1 MDSSWITVTRARQN
15 NLKGIDVRIPLSAL
29 TVITGP
35 SGSGKSSLAFD
46 VLYAEG
52 QRRYVESFSAY
63 TRQFLDR
70 MDKPQVERIDGI
82 LPAIAISQGNTVK
95 TSRSTVATM
104 TELHDHL
111 KLLFA
116 KIGVLHCRECGQVVA
131 PESAE
136 SVCEQLFEDH
146 PDGTRVLVT
155 FEVPL
160 PEGLPW
166 EEARA
171 GFEGSGFRRL
181 LVGGQVL
188 AIEEVAT
195 PPPPPLVVVADRIT
209 VRREQK
215 GRIVDSLEQAF
226 RFGKE
231 RAALIFPDRD
241 NRREPH
247 AMRLECPRCNIAYR
261 EPTSNLFSFNSPL
274 GACETCRGFGRIIDL
289 DLDLVIPDPH
299 KTLAGGAIKPWSTR
313 ATEWE
318 RGELLSFCRKKRIP
332 ADIPFEQLSDR
343 QRQLIIDGE
352 GKFYGIRGWFRW
364 LEGRT
369 YRMHVRVFLSRYRS
383 YRLCPACD
391 GGRLKP
397 EALLFKINGRSVADV
412 QRMSVT
418 EAAAFFDALQLRP
431 SEEEV
436 AHLILS
442 EIRSRLRYLLAV
454 GLDYLTLDR
463 QSRTLSGGELARVDL
478 TTAVGSS
485 LVNTLYILDE
495 PSVGLHPR
503 DSQQLVRILQE
514 LRAKENTVVV
524 VEHDP
529 EIIREADHV
538 IDLGPGA
545 GERGGEVVFAGS
557 YGDLLEDSRSST
569 GAYLAGKRSI
579 PVPARRRRVIPRL
592 CVTVHKA
599 GANNLKNITVRFPL
613 TRFVCLTGVS
623 GSGKSTLIED
633 VLYRGLKKHLGQFV
647 GTPGACERIEG
658 AERIAE
664 VILVDQSPLGTTPR
678 ATPASYLKAFDLVRE
693 IFAHTPLARLR
704 GYSSATFSFNVAGGR
719 CEACKGEGFEKVEMQ
734 FLSDVYVTCAEC
746 GGKRF
751 RPEVLEVTYNQKTIH
766 DVLGLTVREAL
777 AFFAGHAEIGR
788 RLQPLADVGLDYLYL
803 GQPLNTLSGGE
814 SQRLKLA
821 AAMGHDAKA
830 HTLFLFDEPTIGLHF
845 GDVEKLLGAL
855 QQLVDRGHS
864 LIVIEHNMEIVKAAD
879 YVIDLGPEG
888 GAGGGEVVAAGTPEV
903 VAQHP
908 TSHTARYLR
917 ELLPQLEAVAE
928 SPPRYVA
935 SSHPSALPKKIVDFP
950 QRAPFE
956 TPPEE
961 GGSSGRAEDVSLD
974 SITTP
979 LGLRRPRVPRG
990 RLEARPL
997 SSSTLPAGVP
1007 MTWRSSEDDENGI
1020 PSPAH
1025 PLSVGEGEGEGD
1037 RGAGIF
1043 EREGAGNARGVMRIV
1058 GAKEHNLRDLSLD
1071 IPRDRFIVVTG
1082 LSGSG
1087 KSTLAFDILYTE
1099 GQRRYLDSLSTY
1111 ARQFVRVMA
1120 RPNVDFLA
1128 GLPPTVA
1135 IEQRLSRGSKKST
1148 VATVTEISHYLR
1160 LLYAKIGVQHCTGC
1174 GRPLTSLTRQQIVD
1188 RIRREFRGDAI
1199 TVLAPA
1205 VRGRKGIYTELFRTA
1220 GKLGFKQARID
1231 GEMQPLQPIP
1241 ALARYREHDID
1252 IVIAALEIM
1261 RGAAAK
1267 LPEYVAA
1274 ALRFGSGAVIV
1285 TSPRGEHVF
1294 SERLYCARC
1303 GIGYEALDPRLFSFN
1318 SRQGACPDCDGIGS
1332 LLSFEPELLIVDPQ
1346 QPVGT
1351 ALANALKP
1359 LGAAVGRA
1367 AKQILARNG
1376 VTAEKPLARLT
1387 QRQQQRLFYGN
1398 GTGDRG
1404 VLGLLEQLEAEETDP
1419 ALLEQFMTERA
1430 CDACHGRRLNA
1441 RAQAVK
1447 VGGTAIWELTQQ
1459 SVAACLADLAQ
1470 RRFSDRDEQIA
1481 AGIRKEILPRLQFL
1495 QQVGLSYLTLDR
1507 RADTL
1512 SGGEAQRIRLAAQL
1526 GSNLRGVCYILD
1538 EPTIGLHAR
1547 DNGMLLGTLAM
1558 LKAHGNTVVVVEHD
1572 EATIAAA
1579 DLVIDLGPGGGVH
1592 GGQLVAV
1599 GPPDTLRQHPVSI
1612 TGRFLGQRRQRLG
1625 PVRQIALLPRVKVR
1639 GAAEHNLKHI
1649 DVEIPIG
1656 AWTCVTG
1663 VSGSGK
1669 STLVRDVLYAGLR
1682 RRLGLFSG
1690 YVGKHRG
1697 ISGHKGIERVV
1708 EVDQTPIGR
1717 TPRSI
1722 PASYVGFF
1730 DEIRKL
1736 YAMTPEARMRGYS
1749 AGRFSFNVKGGRCET
1764 CAGQGKIKMEMSFLP
1779 DVYVTCE
1786 SCGGRRFTAETLAV
1800 RYGGRSI
1807 GDVLDMT
1814 VEEAVDF
1821 FAAVASIAEPLRL
1834 LRDIGL
1840 GYLTLGQGSNTLS
1853 GGEAQR
1859 IKLAYEL
1866 GKQSRGRTLY
1876 VLDEPTTGLH
1886 FADIEKLIDVL
1897 HRLVDR
1903 GNTIVTIEHN
1913 LDIIKEADWI
1923 IDLGPEGGDGGG
1935 EVVAMGPPTVVA
1947 ANGARSYTAR
1957 YLRAFLDGETMTRP
1971 AAVLS

>member
-1 MDSSWITVTRARQN
+1 MDTSWITITGARQN
-15 NLKGIDVRIPLSAL
+15 NLKNIDVRIPLNAL
-29 TVITGP
+29 TVVTGP

-70 MDKPQVERIDGI
+70 MDKPQVVRIDGI

-116 KIGVLHCRECGQVVA
+116 KIGVLRCGECGQVVA

-136 SVCEQLFEDH
+136 SVCAQLFERA
-146 PDGTRVLVT
+146 PDGTRVLIT

-171 GFEGSGFRRL
+171 GFESSGFRRVL
-181 LVGGQVL
+181 IGGQVS

-195 PPPPPLVVVADRIT
+195 APPSPLVVVADRIS
-209 VRREQK
+209 VRRDQK

-226 RFGKE
+226 RFGKGGL
-231 RAALIFPDRD
+231 ALVFPDED

-247 AMRLECPRCNIAYR
+247 VTRLECPRCNIAYR

-289 DLDLVIPDPH
+289 DLDLVIPDPR

-318 RGELLSFCRKKRIP
+318 RGELLGFCRRKKIP
-332 ADIPFEQLSDR
+332 TDVPFEQLSGR

-352 GKFYGIRGWFRW
+352 GKYYGIRGWFRW

-397 EALLFKINGRSVADV
+397 EALLFRINGRSVADV
-412 QRMSVT
+412 QRMSVA

-431 SEEEV
+431 SEEEI

-442 EIRSRLRYLLAV
+442 EIRSRLHYLLAV

-503 DSQQLVRILQE
+503 DSRQLVRILKE

-557 YGDLLEDSRSST
+557 YGELLEGSRSST
-569 GAYLAGKRSI
+569 GAYLAGRQSI
-579 PVPARRRRVIPRL
+579 PVPVRRRRVIPNL

-599 GANNLKNITVRFPL
+599 CANNLKNITVRFPL

-647 GTPGACERIEG
+647 GTPGACERVEG
-658 AERIAE
+658 VERIAD

-678 ATPASYLKAFDLVRE
+678 ANPVSYLKAFDLVRE
-693 IFAHTPLARLR
+693 IFAQTPLARLR
-704 GYSSATFSFNVAGGR
+704 GYASATFSFNVAGGR

-751 RPEVLEVTYNQKTIH
+751 RPEVLEVTYKQKTIH

-788 RLQPLADVGLDYLYL
+788 RLQPLADVGLDYLHL

-821 AAMGHDAKA
+821 AAMGHHAKA
-830 HTLFLFDEPTIGLHF
+830 HTLFLFDEPTVGLHF

-855 QQLVDRGHS
+855 QRLVDHGHS
-864 LIVIEHNMEIVKAAD
+864 LIVIEHNMEVVKAAD

-888 GAGGGEVVAAGTPEV
+888 GGGGGEVVAAGTPEA
-903 VAQHP
+903 VAEHP

-917 ELLPQLEAVAE
+917 ALLPQLQAVAE
-928 SPPRYVA
+928 SAAPYGQQSLDTAPRRMGLAANEPLVEGSPPYEGGVRGGFEVAREEPPPR
-935 SSHPSALPKKIVDFP
+935 PLLGKKGVD
-950 QRAPFE
+950 
-956 TPPEE
+956 
-961 GGSSGRAEDVSLD
+961 SG
-974 SITTP
+974 
-979 LGLRRPRVPRG
+979 
-990 RLEARPL
+990 
-997 SSSTLPAGVP
+997 
-1007 MTWRSSEDDENGI
+1007 
-1020 PSPAH
+1020 
-1025 PLSVGEGEGEGD
+1025 
-1037 RGAGIF
+1037 
-1043 EREGAGNARGVMRIV
+1043 RGVMRIV

-1071 IPRDRFIVVTG
+1071 IPRDRFVVVTG

-1111 ARQFVRVMA
+1111 ARQFVKVMA
-1120 RPNVDFLA
+1120 RPNVDLLA

-1148 VATVTEISHYLR
+1148 VATVTEIYHYLR
-1160 LLYAKIGVQHCTGC
+1160 LLYAKIGVQHCTAC
-1174 GRPLTSLTRQQIVD
+1174 GRPLSSLTRQQIID
-1188 RIRREFRGDAI
+1188 RIRREFRGDTV

-1220 GKLGFKQARID
+1220 RKLGFKQARID
-1231 GEMQPLQPIP
+1231 GAMQPLQPVP
-1241 ALARYREHDID
+1241 TLARYREHDID
-1252 IVIAALEIM
+1252 VVIAALEIN
-1261 RGAAAK
+1261 RREAAK

-1274 ALRFGSGAVIV
+1274 ALRFGGGAVIV
-1285 TSPRGEHVF
+1285 ASRRGEHVF

-1303 GIGYEALDPRLFSFN
+1303 GIGYETLDPRLFSFN

-1332 LLSFEPELLIVDPQ
+1332 LLGFEPQLLIVDPQ
-1346 QPVGT
+1346 QPVGA
-1351 ALANALKP
+1351 ALASALKP
-1359 LGAAVGRA
+1359 LGRAVTHAVG
-1367 AKQILARNG
+1367 QMLAGNG
-1376 VTAEKPLARLT
+1376 VATDKPLVRLT

-1398 GTGDRG
+1398 GGGDGG
-1404 VLGLLEQLEAEETDP
+1404 VLGLLRKQLEAEETDP

-1430 CDACHGRRLNA
+1430 CDTCHGRRLNA

-1447 VGGTAIWELTQQ
+1447 VHGVAIWELTRQ
-1459 SVAACLADLAQ
+1459 SVAACLTDLAQ
-1470 RRFSDRDEQIA
+1470 RRFSGRDEQIA
-1481 AGIRKEILPRLQFL
+1481 AGIRKEILPRLEFL

-1547 DNGMLLGTLAM
+1547 DNGMLLRTLAA
-1558 LKAHGNTVVVVEHD
+1558 LKEQGNTVVVVEHD
-1572 EATIAAA
+1572 EATIEAA
-1579 DLVIDLGPGGGVH
+1579 DLVVDLGPGGGIH
-1592 GGQLVAV
+1592 GGQLVAM
-1599 GPPDTLRQHPVSI
+1599 GPPETLRRHPASI
-1612 TGRFLGQRRQRLG
+1612 TGSFLGQRRRRLG
-1625 PVRQIALLPRVKVR
+1625 PVRQMSALACVKIR
-1639 GAAEHNLKHI
+1639 GAAEHNLKQI

-1656 AWTCVTG
+1656 GWTCVTG

-1690 YVGKHRG
+1690 YVGRHRA
-1697 ISGHKGIERVV
+1697 ISGYTGIERVV

-1730 DEIRKL
+1730 DEIRRL
-1736 YAMTPEARMRGYS
+1736 YAMTPEARLRGYS
-1749 AGRFSFNVKGGRCET
+1749 AGRFSFNVKGGRCES

-1779 DVYVTCE
+1779 DVYVACE
-1786 SCGGRRFTAETLAV
+1786 SCGGQRFTDETLAV
-1800 RYGGRSI
+1800 RYGGKSI
-1807 GDVLDMT
+1807 GDVLNMT

-1859 IKLAYEL
+1859 VKLAYEL

-1935 EVVAMGPPTVVA
+1935 EVVAVGPPTEVV

-1957 YLRAFLDGETMTRP
+1957 YLRAFLNGETTAQP
-1971 AAVLS
+1971 AEVI